1 MPIIDMKAML
11 RNGVLD
17 NLDLIARLLNIDVGP
32 EGTREDVLADI
43 IRIMLFEKQPDRESP
58 SSVFRRR
65 LHNGDFRPLQIDE
78 DPNDL
83 PPLREPMDRTG
94 LVIARNQAELDS
106 VYWAGNT
113 WLSPAGVISSVI
125 LRS

>member
-1 MPIIDMKAML
+1 MAVNMKAML
-11 RNGVLD
+11 RSGVLD

-32 EGTREDVLADI
+32 EGTREDILADI

-65 LHNGDFRPLQIDE
+65 LRNGDFQPLQVGE
-78 DPNDL
+78 DPDNL
-83 PPLREPMDRTG
+83 PPLREPMDGTG
-94 LVIARNQAELDS
+94 FAAARGQAELDS

-113 WLSPAGVISSVI
+113 WLSPNGVISSVI